1 MELVHQQNLCSFFN
15 TLFKAKKQTH
25 TQTNRDKEREEEG
38 VGGRKEQAETACC
51 KETEQST
58 SVA

>member
-1 MELVHQQNLCSFFN
+1 
-15 TLFKAKKQTH
+15 
-25 TQTNRDKEREEEG
+25 

-58 SVA
+58 SVAWICDL